1 MYKSRYHYDN
11 SALHIAVDS
20 LTGELLELV
29 PAFSGENL
37 IKNSLHDLR
46 KPFQIYGQKAG
57 KNHSLLGGT
66 SMRSLGIPA

>member
-20 LTGELLELV
+20 LTGELLELG

-46 KPFQIYGQKAG
+46 PFKFTG
-57 KNHSLLGGT
+57 KKLGKTIAFLGGT